1 MIDLDRRRPACISQA
16 MKLTASNL
24 ERHKWL
30 FAETGP
36 NRGVIVRAR
45 PHPGTGGG
53 TEICAEKYKLLE
65 DDRENE
71 GWTRAGWYGTGPVA
85 SIEDLLAECPELGR
99 MHFVPSDFV
108 ELW

>member
-1 MIDLDRRRPACISQA
+1 
-16 MKLTASNL
+16 MKLTTANL

-45 PHPGTGGG
+45 PRPGKVGG
-53 TEICAEKYKLLE
+53 TEVCAEEYKLLE
-65 DDRENE
+65 DDLERE
-71 GWTRAGWYGTGPVA
+71 GWTRVGPYGPEPAATV
-85 SIEDLLAECPELGR
+85 EELLEKCPEFAR
-99 MHFVPSDFV
+99 MHFVPSDFI